1 MSLEV
6 QTYIRTDV
14 WAGIPMN
21 LEVQTYI
28 RTDVNTLIFIN
39 N

>member
-14 WAGIPMN
+14 WAGIPMS

-28 RTDVNTLIFIN
+28 RTDVNTSIFIN

>member
-6 QTYIRTDV
+6 QTYIRNDV
-14 WAGIPMN
+14 WAGIPMS

>member
-14 WAGIPMN
+14 WAGIPMS

-28 RTDVNTLIFIN
+28 RTDVKTLIFIN

>member
-6 QTYIRTDV
+6 ETYIRTDV
-14 WAGIPMN
+14 WAGIPMS

>member
-14 WAGIPMN
+14 WAGIPMS
-21 LEVQTYI
+21 LEVQTSI